1 MEPVTSEGG
10 ISRGPVDSLLQP
22 SLIVMT
28 QLTESDPENHVPE
41 QTIRN
46 RAHEIY
52 NERGG
57 ETGHDVEAA
66 TRAV

>member
-1 MEPVTSEGG
+1 MVNCTLYAERRPNS
-10 ISRGPVDSLLQP
+10 
-22 SLIVMT
+22 
-28 QLTESDPENHVPE
+28 LTESDPENYVPE